1 MPLIMTFRNLKIS
14 KIWREKGGESRISR
28 PGIGSS
34 IPRNMMLSWNKIQ
47 GSKLWI
53 RTTTK
58 NWRTPTT
65 SLSNHWAR
73 KLDLKPLERGC
84 PTPTWLAIIRIKMD
98 HWSQVAKSKIH
109 LLMDKRGH
117 QLLTQICPN
126 LLIPTPWLLKV
137 LELVSFLRRKKQ
149 KSYLR
154 RDFRQMLKNQS
165 LKQNHRLRQ
174 RKKVKENQRKAR
186 QLERKRRKRKKWSC
200 TWRIWK
206 TLITAGSFLVMRGT
220 TKEFVLV
227 KDLNISGRKTKSHRN
242 WIKIWWTWAW
252 KAVNT
257 TFPDKFQALPVSR
270 TLQMHNLFWAK
281 SAKSVSK
288 N

>member
-1 MPLIMTFRNLKIS
+1 MPLIMTFRNLRIS
-14 KIWREKGGESRISR
+14 KIWREKEEDTRIRR

-47 GSKLWI
+47 GSTPKI

-58 NWRTPTT
+58 KWRTPTT
-65 SLSNHWAR
+65 SLRCHRAR
-73 KLDLKPLERGC
+73 KLDLYSLERRC
-84 PTPTWLAIIRIKMD
+84 PTPTWLAIISRKMD
-98 HWSQVAKSKIH
+98 HWRQAAKSMIH
-109 LLMDKRGH
+109 LLMDKS
-117 QLLTQICPN
+117 QLLVQICPN
-126 LLIPTPWLLKV
+126 LLIPIPWLLKV

-154 RDFRQMLKNQS
+154 RDFRQISKNQN
-165 LKQNHRLRQ
+165 LKPNHQLRQ
-174 RKKVKENQRKAR
+174 RKKVKENQLKAR
-186 QLERKRRKRKKWSC
+186 EMERKRRKRKKRSC
-200 TWRIWK
+200 TWRIWEIY
-206 TLITAGSFLVMRGT
+206 LTAGWFLVRIST

-227 KDLNISGRKTKSHRN
+227 KNPNISGRKTKSNSN
-242 WIKIWWTWAW
+242 WIRIWWTWAW

-270 TLQMHNLFWAK
+270 TLQISNLFSAK
-281 SAKSVSK
+281 SAKSVLK